1 MSAPTAVR
9 IRAALE
15 HVALVLLG
23 IGGPFA
29 YAMASPIYSS
39 GDEAA
44 HVDYA
49 LQVWQGRLPVFE
61 EGLEL
66 QNAVG
71 VHPPVQWTSHHPPL
85 LYLLLA
91 PFVGPLVAAGDIEGA
106 GMAGRFVMVAL
117 SVALLYVVRG
127 VGRLLM
133 PRVAGVGL
141 ASALVVG
148 LSVWFVRLGGSVYTD
163 TLAALVSALAFYALL
178 RLARGLTPARDIV
191 LFALA
196 CAGCALTRFS
206 LLPVAILFAVAVI
219 VIGHLPGR
227 LRPRHAWL
235 AAVAAGV
242 AVVASSLW
250 FYLRNLAITGNVSG
264 GHPDWAA
271 ENTTR
276 VARPALEVATDP
288 AFWRTMT
295 EQFSVGTY
303 PALPRPLEPAWPWT
317 LILFVA
323 PVLVGIALYL
333 ARVVRTGDQRAVR
346 VVVLLTV
353 LCTCGGI
360 AVMQVLH
367 TAGGGSSFARYFFA
381 MLPFLAP
388 FLVLP
393 LLRLRGIPL
402 AVWTVVRG
410 VLLGLEIAAT
420 LARDLGG
427 PQAAIYPGPTWIG
440 FGVAIAGAVLAAA
453 LLVGGHRQKAA
464 G

>member
-1 MSAPTAVR
+1 MSRGLR

-23 IGGPFA
+23 LGGPFA

-49 LQVWQGRLPVFE
+49 LQVWHGHLPVFE
-61 EGLEL
+61 DGLEL
-66 QNAVG
+66 RNAVG

-85 LYLLLA
+85 LYLLLS
-91 PFVGPLVAAGDIEGA
+91 PFVGPLADAGHIEAA

-117 SVALLYVVRG
+117 SVVLLYTVRG
-127 VGRLLM
+127 IGRLLV
-133 PRVAGVGL
+133 PDVAGVGL

-178 RLARGLTPARDIV
+178 RLARGTTPVRDSV

-196 CAGCALTRFS
+196 CAGCALSRFS
-206 LLPVAILFAVAVI
+206 LLPVAILFAVAAI
-219 VIGHLPGR
+219 VIGHLPGP

-242 AVVASSLW
+242 AVVGSSLW
-250 FYLRNLAITGNVSG
+250 FYLRNIALTGNASG

-271 ENTTR
+271 EHTSR
-276 VARPALEVATDP
+276 VARPAPDVAADP
-288 AFWRTMT
+288 SFWTVMS

-303 PALPRPLEPAWPWT
+303 PALPRALEASWPWT
-317 LILFVA
+317 LLLFA
-323 PVLVGIALYL
+323 LPTLVGIVLF
-333 ARVVRTGDQRAVR
+333 VVRALRGRGDRAVR
-346 VVVLLTV
+346 IVLLLTALAV
-353 LCTCGGI
+353 CGGVAI
-360 AVMQVLH
+360 MQILH
-367 TAGGGSSFARYFFA
+367 TAGGGSAFARYFFA

-388 FLVLP
+388 LLVLP
-393 LLRLRGIPL
+393 LLWLRGLPL
-402 AVWTVVRG
+402 VAWTLARAI
-410 VLLGLEIAAT
+410 LLGLEIAAT
-420 LARDLGG
+420 LARQLRGA
-427 PQAAIYPGPTWIG
+427 QAAIYPEWTWLG
-440 FGVAIAGAVLAAA
+440 FGVAIAGAVLALAV
-453 LLVGGHRQKAA
+453 LVGRRRRTEPA
-464 G
+464 